1 MRTWRASPDEAEEV
15 ARLLIGFRDHLG
27 RGGDEPPDEAIRTS
41 VRRLMD
47 RDEAEYLLAAPGD
60 DGPAAGVAQLRFRWG
75 IWWDAEDCWLED
87 LFVEA
92 SARGSGLGRA
102 LVEATLERARERG
115 CRRVELDVNTEN
127 PAALALYRSLG
138 FETGKTGGQDLLM
151 RRRL

>member
-1 MRTWRASPDEAEEV
+1 VRVWRASPGEAHRV
-15 ARLLIGFRDHLG
+15 AALLAAFRDHLAYD
-27 RGGDEPPDEAIRTS
+27 RPGDEALLAS
-41 VRRLMD
+41 VERLIV
-47 RDEAEYLLAAPGD
+47 RDDTEYLLAAAGD
-60 DGPAAGVAQLRFRWG
+60 DDLAQGIAQVRYRWG

-87 LFVEA
+87 LYVADE
-92 SARGSGLGRA
+92 ARGAGLGRA
-102 LVEATLERARERG
+102 LAEAVIERATARG